1 MSNAS
6 SGKKKTVLI
15 VALVV
20 VLIAV
25 AAVAMMM
32 FMPSGGGEE
41 ESTPLAGGGFEGMPV
56 GGAVPAGM
64 QAPEEVVPVTPV
76 AGVAVKKRTAV
87 GMPEGSAAYPRI
99 RYVAR
104 ADPFSVLPVEKA
116 ADERARQQQL
126 LAMLGD
132 FQLFAEPKP
141 KPVNPALIPVEA
153 QPYRRLSGIVRGE
166 AVAAILEVPGVSDPV
181 VVRPGDKVGE
191 WTVRSI
197 DNEKLVLVRS
207 GDKRPNTVEVKLE
220 ALPANLASSGTGIG
234 SGGPTMGGMAPG
246 PGPGAG
252 IGGPTVGPGAYGPR
266 GGRGPTGIGPSGGGG
281 PSR

>member
-15 VALVV
+15 IALVV

-25 AAVAMMM
+25 AAVAVMM
-32 FMPSGGGEE
+32 FMPSGGEE
-41 ESTPLAGGGFEGMPV
+41 DQGSPMAGGFDGMPA
-56 GGAVPAGM
+56 GSAPTPGMGAVE
-64 QAPEEVVPVTPV
+64 EEVVPVTPV
-76 AGVAVKKRTAV
+76 AGVAVKKRTEQ
-87 GMPEGSAAYPRI
+87 GIPEGSPAYPRI

-104 ADPFSVLPVEKA
+104 ADPFSILPVEKA

-132 FQLFAEPKP
+132 FQLFAQPKP
-141 KPVNPALIPVEA
+141 KPVNPALIPVEP

-220 ALPANLASSGTGIG
+220 ALPATLASSGAGAGTGD
-234 SGGPTMGGMAPG
+234 PTMGGMA

-266 GGRGPTGIGPSGGGG
+266 GGRGPMGPGPAGAGG
-281 PSR
+281 PGL

>member
-1 MSNAS
+1 VSNAS
-6 SGKKKTVLI
+6 SGNKKTVLI
-15 VALVV
+15 IALVV

-25 AAVAMMM
+25 AAVAVMM

-41 ESTPLAGGGFEGMPV
+41 ESPPMAGSFEGMPA
-56 GGAVPAGM
+56 GDTMPPGMGAPE
-64 QAPEEVVPVTPV
+64 PEEVIPVTPV
-76 AGVAVKKRTAV
+76 AGVAVKKRTV
-87 GMPEGSAAYPRI
+87 EGMPEGSAAYPRI

-104 ADPFSVLPVEKA
+104 ADPFSVLAVERA

-141 KPVNPALIPVEA
+141 KPVNPALIPVET

-197 DNEKLVLVRS
+197 DNEKLVLARS

-220 ALPANLASSGTGIG
+220 ALPTNLASSG
-234 SGGPTMGGMAPG
+234 GGVGAGDPTMGGMAPG
-246 PGPGAG
+246 PGAG
-252 IGGPTVGPGAYGPR
+252 VGGPTVGPGAYGPR
-266 GGRGPTGIGPSGGGG
+266 GGRGPAGIGPSGGGG

>member
-6 SGKKKTVLI
+6 SGNKKTVLI
-15 VALVV
+15 IALVV

-25 AAVAMMM
+25 AAVAVMM

-41 ESTPLAGGGFEGMPV
+41 QGPPMAGGFEGMP
-56 GGAVPAGM
+56 AGDTM
-64 QAPEEVVPVTPV
+64 QPGREAPEVVPVTPV
-76 AGVAVKKRTAV
+76 AGVAVKKRTAE
-87 GMPEGSAAYPRI
+87 GIPEGSAAYPRI

-104 ADPFSVLPVEKA
+104 ADPFSVLPVEMA

-141 KPVNPALIPVEA
+141 KPVNPALIPVEP

-181 VVRPGDKVGE
+181 VVQPGDKVGE

-220 ALPANLASSGTGIG
+220 ALPATLASSGTGVG
-234 SGGPTMGGMAPG
+234 AGGPTMGGMA

-266 GGRGPTGIGPSGGGG
+266 GGRGPAGIGPSGGGG